1 MVPGAWTTALVHVV
15 SAQGQGDRNHAAPHP
30 SSPALIHLGRKGFMS
45 SKTAQQNPESNLP

>member
-1 MVPGAWTTALVHVV
+1 MVPDAWTTALVHVV